1 MDDLIDLNSEL
12 FLKAKIRLGCIWR
25 CNLLR
30 SILITALS
38 LIFPCL
44 VGRNSEKRVTDCG
57 TQPIMVPTRKRR
69 KAIQPKEGAIA
80 ESSP

>member
-1 MDDLIDLNSEL
+1 MNFLN
-12 FLKAKIRLGCIWR
+12 
-25 CNLLR
+25 
-30 SILITALS
+30 
-38 LIFPCL
+38 PCL
-44 VGRNSEKRVTDCG
+44 VGRNSEKSVTDWG